1 LAAENLIFFAR
12 SEINGGYETIFG
24 VNYML
29 ESGNA
34 KLFGGESRKNGK
46 KTR

>member
-1 LAAENLIFFAR
+1 MELSSIYTAENLIFFAR
-12 SEINGGYETIFG
+12 SEINGGHEITVG

-34 KLFGGESRKNGK
+34 KVVR
-46 KTR
+46 R